1 MTVHQPSLRPQN
13 SMWAAIQSADQLLP
27 GIWSVSTAGHGG
39 FILSEER
46 QEAMPDTLRSNGR
59 QYEEDC
65 EWALVVLA
73 FEQEFQ
79 SASRLSDAH
88 IRTARDSVKCWNPD
102 KYTAFTGEAVAENE
116 SHVLRDR
123 KAYAEKIGKCCLTS
137 AWGSWAD
144 WVPEGKVGVSG
155 MTVESVSHLGRPQY
169 TGETV
174 YALADKASYDKR
186 DTAACFDDMVLEI
199 IPQPEELRR

>member
-1 MTVHQPSLRPQN
+1 M
-13 SMWAAIQSADQLLP
+13 
-27 GIWSVSTAGHGG
+27 
-39 FILSEER
+39 
-46 QEAMPDTLRSNGR
+46 
-59 QYEEDC
+59 
-65 EWALVVLA
+65 
-73 FEQEFQ
+73 
-79 SASRLSDAH
+79 
-88 IRTARDSVKCWNPD
+88 
-102 KYTAFTGEAVAENE
+102 AENE
-116 SHVLRDR
+116 SHILRDR
-123 KAYAEKIGKCCLTS
+123 KAYTEKIGKCCLTS

-199 IPQPEELRR
+199 IPQPE